1 MNKSYVLVYN
11 NEKNPMDEIINRSA
25 FVELE
30 AALKIFE
37 GNFFHNI
44 AVMPADLFEEE
55 QLMGRQ
61 ESIPPGRESNS
72 YLSSFIITFPGI
84 VYI

>member
-1 MNKSYVLVYN
+1 MNKIVEKHNFNFLDVVKLNKSYVLVYN
-11 NEKNPMDEIINRSA
+11 SEKNPMDEIINRSA

-44 AVMPADLFEEE
+44 AVIPADVFERDHL
-55 QLMGRQ
+55 QSRCDSTQ
-61 ESIPPGRESNS
+61 PGRE
-72 YLSSFIITFPGI
+72 
-84 VYI
+84 